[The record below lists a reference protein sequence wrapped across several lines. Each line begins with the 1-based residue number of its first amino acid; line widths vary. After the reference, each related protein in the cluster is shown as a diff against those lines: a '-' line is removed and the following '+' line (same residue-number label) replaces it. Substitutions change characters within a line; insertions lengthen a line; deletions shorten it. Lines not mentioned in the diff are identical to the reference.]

1 MRTTVTAKLKYLHIP
16 PRKVRFIVD
25 VIRGLSVNEAE
36 AQLYV
41 APRRPAVPVL
51 KLLRSA
57 IANGKQVL
65 KKEPSHLFIKEIRV
79 DQGPRTKRYTPRARG
94 SASLIEKKMSHVTIV
109 LGILEKEKDVRYTF
123 RPKPKKEEKP
133 KERKQK
139 AKTDEKETEKKIR
152 GGKGDIKS
160 GAKDTGFRRMFQ
172 RKSV

>member
-1 MRTTVTAKLKYLHIP
+1 MRTTVTAILKYLHIP
-16 PRKVRFIVD
+16 PRKVRFIAD

-41 APRRPAVPVL
+41 ASRRSAMPIL

-65 KKEPSHLFIKEIRV
+65 KVEPSKLFIKEIRV

-94 SASLIEKKMSHVTIV
+94 SASLIEKKMSHITIV
-109 LGILEKEKDVRYTF
+109 LGLLEKEKEERYKF
-123 RPKPKKEEKP
+123 RPKPKKEEKS
-133 KERKQK
+133 KERSKK
-139 AKTDEKETEKKIR
+139 PKTEGKEDDKKPRIE
-152 GGKGDIKS
+152 KGDVKS
-160 GAKDTGFRRMFQ
+160 GTKGTGFRRMFQ

>member
-1 MRTTVTAKLKYLHIP
+1 MRTTVTAILKYLHIP
-16 PRKVRFIVD
+16 PRKVRFIAD
-25 VIRGLSVNEAE
+25 VIRGMSVNEAE

-41 APRRPAVPVL
+41 APRRPAVPML

-65 KKEPSHLFIKEIRV
+65 KAEPSQLFIKEIRV

-109 LGILEKEKDVRYTF
+109 LGIMEKEKTARYTF
-123 RPKPKKEEKP
+123 RPKPKKEEKS
-133 KERKQK
+133 KERTQK
-139 AKTDEKETEKKIR
+139 PKADEKEADKKVR
-152 GGKGDIKS
+152 GAKGEIKS
-160 GAKDTGFRRMFQ
+160 GAKETGFRRMFQ

>member
-1 MRTTVTAKLKYLHIP
+1 MKNTVIATLKYLHIP
-16 PRKVRFIVD
+16 PRKVRFVVD
-25 VIRGLSVNEAE
+25 VIRGMSVNEAE

-41 APRRPAVPVL
+41 APRRPAVPIL

-65 KKEPSHLFIKEIRV
+65 KAEPSQLFIKEIRV

-94 SASLIEKKMSHVTIV
+94 SASLIEKKMSHVTII
-109 LGILEKEKDVRYTF
+109 LGLMDKEKPSRYTF

-133 KERKQK
+133 KERTQK
-139 AKTDEKETEKKIR
+139 PKLEEKETEKKVR
-152 GGKGDIKS
+152 GGKGEVKS
-160 GAKDTGFRRMFQ
+160 GAKETGFRRMFQ